1 VPLDAGSP
9 PVAAS
14 TPDAGAPVAPEAPP
28 PPPPDA
34 GTPEVDAGVP
44 ELDAGIQAAA
54 EPAPRPPLPEPPG
67 GAFTEGAS
75 WAQLRARL
83 SSGAPIRAVHLGD
96 SEIAGDAVA
105 SRIRA
110 VLAERLGDAGPGFV
124 LAAQSYSYYQRAGF
138 RVSSPKGFTFRSA
151 LDGKKGRV
159 LGLGGMAFDAERAG
173 ASLSVRVQDVEG
185 PCTVRFHYLEQPRG
199 GTVAISADGKPVA
212 SLSTGGD
219 AEAPKRAQW
228 DFEQCPRSLSLTAAR
243 LPVKVH
249 GWDVRRAGPGVSWS
263 ALGIVA
269 SSVTRLVGREG
280 APHLVKSV
288 ATLEPDLVV
297 LGFGLNVV
305 GRGWF
310 ESITAAEEKNLRAL
324 LEVLRAELPGTA
336 CVVMTPYPLVERFA
350 DVPTQSDLVH
360 RLVERLRPVAV
371 EAGCSFIDREALA
384 GGPARAL
391 QWRTA
396 KRRLLST
403 DNIHLTPAGA
413 DVVGEQVANL
423 LMFHAGVR

>member
-1 VPLDAGSP
+1 
-9 PVAAS
+9 
-14 TPDAGAPVAPEAPP
+14 
-28 PPPPDA
+28 
-34 GTPEVDAGVP
+34 
-44 ELDAGIQAAA
+44 
-54 EPAPRPPLPEPPG
+54 
-67 GAFTEGAS
+67 
-75 WAQLRARL
+75 
-83 SSGAPIRAVHLGD
+83 
-96 SEIAGDAVA
+96 VA

-138 RVSSPKGFTFRSA
+138 RVSAPKGFAFRSA
-151 LDGKKGRV
+151 MDGKKGQV
-159 LGLGGMAFDAERAG
+159 LGLGGMAFEAQRAG
-173 ASLSVRVQDVEG
+173 ASLSVRVHPLSG
-185 PCTVRFHYLEQPRG
+185 PCTVRFHYLEQPKG
-199 GTVAISADGKPVA
+199 GVVALSAEGRPVA
-212 SLSTGGD
+212 SLSTAGE
-219 AEAPKRAQW
+219 AELPKRAEW
-228 DFEQCPRSLSLTAAR
+228 DFEQCPQTLSLTAAR
-243 LPVKVH
+243 LPLKVY
-249 GWDVRRAGPGVSWS
+249 GWDVRRPGPGISWS

-269 SSVTRLVGREG
+269 STVSRLVGREG
-280 APHLVKSV
+280 TAQVVKSV

-310 ESITAAEEKNLRAL
+310 ESFTAAEEKQLRAL
-324 LEVLRAELPGTA
+324 LEALRTELPGTA

-350 DVPTQSDLVH
+350 GTPTQSDLVH

-403 DNIHLTPAGA
+403 DNIHLTPVGA